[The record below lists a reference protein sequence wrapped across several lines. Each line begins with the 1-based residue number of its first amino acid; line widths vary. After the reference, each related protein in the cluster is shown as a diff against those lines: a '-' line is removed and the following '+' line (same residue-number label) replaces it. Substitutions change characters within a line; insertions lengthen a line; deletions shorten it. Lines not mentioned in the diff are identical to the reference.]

1 MVMWLVVAE
10 WIGFE
15 IKTFFQRPRV
25 CVCVCVCL
33 CLFVRDRVDSIK
45 RRRRKLIPINSFS
58 GLTPAVYGR

>member
-15 IKTFFQRPRV
+15 RKTFFQRPRA

-33 CLFVRDRVDSIK
+33 FETGLRFDKKTKKNVDSNQFFFGVDS
-45 RRRRKLIPINSFS
+45 RCVWSL
-58 GLTPAVYGR
+58 V